1 MQEYAVLDNVKIEAE
16 DYIEKST
23 QELEITEQQAS
34 FFNTIRV
41 FDCLYVQYIN
51 NQNSPENRETGE
63 RIYNA
68 LLYGFPVYLKKTY
81 KDFSSL
87 NAVVASPST
96 SKSILIGNKTIYAS
110 WLSGMVQNI
119 YDLIKLGV
127 LEVTKNV
134 PKTIHVRYA
143 DPYSWIESLEKEY
156 IGLYSKMVHAW
167 QLEQYNEHAA
177 QRPFILEQM
186 KPLVYVWNGEFIG
199 YGTNSDIDR
208 YFLDMA
214 YLDSRE
220 ATEWYAFPKKSVFG
234 GIPYETYVKTL
245 VYFVSFAIKHVQYCV
260 LLLESNPQLKLE
272 NLLTT
277 IDVNTDTVKL
287 VQHINDIPLEQAQQI
302 FELITLNE
310 HNHTTHTYN
319 RSAPAPLIRI
329 SHHQYLR
336 SMFGC
341 LYRPF
346 EFLLDELR
354 HQYPAD
360 WDRNTRDREHTFRK
374 ELYEFFDNTHNILV
388 DRSMVVSQRNKIIT
402 DIDACIIDKTT
413 GQIALFQLK
422 WQDLIY
428 SSNKSLLSKKANYE
442 KKVSYW
448 IENIKEW
455 IAVCDNKAIAD
466 CLGISPK
473 YIDKTK
479 IKLFVLGRFN
489 ANYSGASIQA
499 DGVVFGQ
506 WYQVVFLLSTMDEKQ
521 WTIELLYQA
530 LQKTNPYNRK
540 MIGQPVIYKIG
551 GREIKFYK

>member
-1 MQEYAVLDNVKIEAE
+1 MQEYAVLDNVKTEAE

-23 QELEITEQQAS
+23 QELEIMEQQAS

-51 NQNSPENRETGE
+51 NQNSPEYRETGE

-68 LLYGFPVYLKKTY
+68 LLYGFPVYLKKAY

-143 DPYSWIESLEKEY
+143 DRYSWIESLEEEY

-167 QLEQYNEHAA
+167 QLEQYNKHVA
-177 QRPFILEQM
+177 QQPFILEQM

-245 VYFVSFAIKHVQYCV
+245 VYFVSFAIKHVQYCT
-260 LLLESNPQLKLE
+260 LLLESNPQLKIE

-287 VQHINDIPLEQAQQI
+287 IQYINDIPLEQAQQI

-329 SHHQYLR
+329 SQHQYLR

-388 DRSMVVSQRNKIIT
+388 DRSMVVSQKNKIIT

-428 SSNKSLLSKKANYE
+428 LSNKSLLSKKANYE

-448 IENIKEW
+448 IENIKKW

-489 ANYSGASIQA
+489 ANYSGTSIQA

-506 WYQVVFLLSTMDEKQ
+506 WYQVVLLLSTMDKKQ
-521 WTIELLYQA
+521 WTIESLYQA

-540 MIGQPVIYKIG
+540 IIGQPVIYKIG